1 VVLAVTTGIYSIGLD
16 RWIDVRTRLKLESG
30 FAWSMHAQV
39 AQAFL
44 SYRPT
49 SLCKEIEDKLVGM
62 IPD

>member
-1 VVLAVTTGIYSIGLD
+1 
-16 RWIDVRTRLKLESG
+16 
-30 FAWSMHAQV
+30 MHAQV